1 MNLMYTVNCAVFFA
15 SEDTFNTDFF
25 TDDAGESQ
33 QDSTNTKQVCN
44 CQQLL
49 VSLSELGTLFAE
61 LEINDFFFLKC
72 ISMLHLHTNKHHS
85 SIHWSSVYVEVVLTH
100 THTHAHTHTVQ
111 LGFWDPRSDDD
122 HLVVTSLDFQEELL
136 AVGLHGGVALIFNLS
151 SQTSVVDMKVCVS
164 FLQFDLPLR
173 Y

>member
-1 MNLMYTVNCAVFFA
+1 MYIYA
-15 SEDTFNTDFF
+15 SP
-25 TDDAGESQ
+25 AH
-33 QDSTNTKQVCN
+33 KQAPFIHSLVLSVCR
-44 CQQLL
+44 
-49 VSLSELGTLFAE
+49 SGT
-61 LEINDFFFLKC
+61 
-72 ISMLHLHTNKHHS
+72 H
-85 SIHWSSVYVEVVLTH
+85 TH